1 MLKDDVAA
9 SAGAACHSGEAAA
22 SVSAVLRAMAVPEEY
37 AIGTL
42 RLSVGRH
49 TCPADVENG
58 AALVVDAARAQR
70 EEIAALPEGE
80 RPWWCVRKAV
90 GLVD

>member
-1 MLKDDVAA
+1 MN
-9 SAGAACHSGEAAA
+9 
-22 SVSAVLRAMAVPEEY
+22 VPEEY

-49 TCPADVENG
+49 TGPADVERG
-58 AALVVDAARAQR
+58 AACVVNAAIAQR